1 MTLMKNSGTISH
13 NLHQV
18 KNRGIRCEQ
27 GKIVAPLQLL
37 PLFFIW
43 SEIRDKKNDL
53 IREVQFYKILSSFLG
68 FNDVYLGKT
77 INISNSFYT
86 VYGIVK

>member
-1 MTLMKNSGTISH
+1 MAQFHTICIKWRIEASDA
-13 NLHQV
+13 N
-18 KNRGIRCEQ
+18 KGR
-27 GKIVAPLQLL
+27 IVAPLQLL